1 MTIPITGIVF
11 LFGAIVYIFS
21 SHKFYQCWKREN
33 NYIAKLFAYA
43 FFLLGLHWF
52 LNVIP
57 CLMFIGDQALIWR
70 IIDPARIFF
79 LFTGIT
85 ILGYTMSYIRFPK
98 YKWLAVILLSTITIT
113 AIWLFIISPPTYF
126 YINGSLGWEIEPIIG
141 IISFLPIA
149 LTVVP
154 MGIVF
159 FQEARRAEDKRV
171 KIRAFGLGLAM
182 CWGIFPSIMDFIL
195 GNFFKIP
202 PLYSDLSYLGCFLF
216 LFITILLTWKPAL
229 PRVRVKI

>member
-1 MTIPITGIVF
+1 
-11 LFGAIVYIFS
+11 
-21 SHKFYQCWKREN
+21 
-33 NYIAKLFAYA
+33 
-43 FFLLGLHWF
+43 
-52 LNVIP
+52 
-57 CLMFIGDQALIWR
+57 
-70 IIDPARIFF
+70 
-79 LFTGIT
+79 
-85 ILGYTMSYIRFPK
+85 
-98 YKWLAVILLSTITIT
+98 LLSIITIT
-113 AIWLFIISPPTYF
+113 AIGLFIVSPPTYF

-141 IISFLPIA
+141 IISFLPIVLA
-149 LTVVP
+149 VIPV
-154 MGIVF
+154 GIVF